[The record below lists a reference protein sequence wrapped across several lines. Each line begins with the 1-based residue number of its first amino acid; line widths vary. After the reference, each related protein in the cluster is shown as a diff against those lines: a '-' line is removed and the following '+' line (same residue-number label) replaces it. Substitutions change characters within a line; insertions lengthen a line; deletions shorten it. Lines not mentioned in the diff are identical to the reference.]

1 MNLLQYNIQNYP
13 GTRVDLPL
21 DFIYKQLET
30 KQKEFDAQAAAV
42 DKATENFMKLDYGM
56 LTEDAYK
63 RVMENYLPKLES
75 IRDNL
80 FATGNVA
87 MAAPDLAKFTTD
99 LAGDSEVKNM
109 LKDAQLT
116 ETYRQAVQQG
126 LYTDK
131 DLVYLFD
138 QQGAKRP
145 QLQPGQQV
153 QASWYAPLKYVA
165 PESVLGKEADDF
177 VKADISS
184 GSSDFKKDILGNYVN
199 NDYQYK
205 TRRYQKLYDYLSARY
220 DSFAAD
226 PQFKAYVHHRTGWDP
241 TKYTKD
247 QYLKELADPLAK
259 ALAYTESVVKQ
270 NIVPAKTSS
279 TDDGPSDT
287 KNDAPK
293 PYSPPTRTNLQTQ
306 VGGIP
311 SYSAGVFLE
320 DNITT
325 FDELEK
331 DLNIASK
338 DYGTSFNE
346 IAKIAGITATMKDG
360 GLTEVRNWINN
371 NYQIKDG
378 VFEVKSGSSA
388 PAITPELHKTFKK
401 FFDAGVASSKGG
413 VLKKQIMDEAGVASY
428 DPKVI
433 QDAKRHAFV
442 GTPEAS
448 EILGSDRDY
457 FISDGDYSLEGMYK
471 KSKKYLIEHPDGSA
485 AGHARSYIGKY
496 DSGIIKK
503 ERYDELLEE
512 RLKDLPEGK
521 IYKVFENFRNRL
533 SQMSLSQFPD
543 NKETDS
549 AEQTMINLIRS
560 GSGSARNAI
569 TNKALDKGKLDKEF
583 TKILPYKDGDPA
595 KGVDYSQITTSIG
608 YHPKYGVVGVMSF
621 NGNYFTV
628 SLDDINLDQKF
639 TAEYPDYVTE
649 IRFYQQISD
658 SFKRNLMQDAEFQI
672 GDSKFTIGLKSKN
685 LASSNPDIK
694 YTEKF
699 DGVNEYEY
707 DNLGQIFAK
716 ALEIAN
722 EKNTITQ
729 LRIQDARVKYLNKL
743 DMLANRNR
751 FDKDGA
757 DKLRIEF
764 EKEVEKI
771 KKEASSGVV
780 GSSGKTTPQSGDPLG
795 LGR

>member
-153 QASWYAPLKYVA
+153 QASWYSPLKYVA
-165 PESVLGKEADDF
+165 PESVLGKEADDL
-177 VKADISS
+177 VQADISG

-199 NDYQYK
+199 NDYQTK

-259 ALAYTESVVKQ
+259 ALTYTESVVKQ

-279 TDDGPSDT
+279 TDDGSSGT
-287 KNDAPK
+287 KIDAPK
-293 PYSPPTRTNLQTQ
+293 PYSPPTRTNLSTQ

-311 SYSAGVFLE
+311 SYSAGVFPE

-331 DLNIASK
+331 DLDLASK
-338 DYGTSFNE
+338 DYETSFNE
-346 IAKIAGITATMKDG
+346 IAKISGITTTIKDG
-360 GLTEVRNWINN
+360 GLTEARNWINN

-428 DPKVI
+428 NPVVI
-433 QDAKRHAFV
+433 TGAKNKGFKLLKDHFP
-442 GTPEAS
+442 GD
-448 EILGSDRDY
+448 LGS
-457 FISDGDYSLEGMYK
+457 ISMVNK
-471 KSKKYLIEHPDGSA
+471 QTPDQVLTNIMNGN
-485 AGHARSYIGKY
+485 RSYIGVDY
-496 DSGIIKK
+496 
-503 ERYDELLEE
+503 EEFDELKTEWYDDVIYNE
-512 RLKDLPEGK
+512 LKDKPEGK
-521 IYKVFENFRNRL
+521 LYKVFENFRNRL

-543 NKETDS
+543 NKETDA
-549 AEQTMINLIRS
+549 AEQTMVNLIRS
-560 GSGSARNAI
+560 GSGSAKNAI
-569 TNKALDKGKLDKEF
+569 TNKALDKGKLDEEF

-621 NGNYFTV
+621 DGNYFTV

-658 SFKRNLMQDAEFQI
+658 SFKRNRMQDAEFQI

-685 LASSNPDIK
+685 LAGSNPDIK

-729 LRIQDARVKYLNKL
+729 LRIQDAKVKYLNKL